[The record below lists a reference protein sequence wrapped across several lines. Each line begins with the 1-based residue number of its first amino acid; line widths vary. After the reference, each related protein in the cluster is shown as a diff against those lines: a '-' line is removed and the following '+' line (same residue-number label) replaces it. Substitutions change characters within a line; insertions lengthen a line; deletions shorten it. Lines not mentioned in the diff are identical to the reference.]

1 MNYDNTSGPNGRYAA
16 QYRADAKAEPAKNGQ
31 TIISNTSI
39 LEQGRNAAGV
49 RKVADT
55 YEELGISEDCPIHS
69 RVNRDCDN

>member
-16 QYRADAKAEPAKNGQ
+16 QYRKDAKAVKPLNGQ
-31 TIISNTSI
+31 TIVSNVSL

-49 RKVADT
+49 RRVADT

-69 RVNRDCDN
+69 RVNRDCDS

>member
-16 QYRADAKAEPAKNGQ
+16 QYRKDAKAEPAKNGQ

-49 RKVADT
+49 RRVADT

-69 RVNRDCDN
+69 RVNRDCDS